1 MSKDPANATVSL
13 SKSSR
18 KQITKVLST
27 GQKISLTP
35 QDERTLKGIYDYMA
49 GYAKRV
55 LIERAVEEKKRE
67 VDLLKSEIPP
77 GEKLQMQ
84 ERASYTGSPT
94 MELIADLDDE
104 LKAEGTLK
112 VENYYK
118 AKEQRLKL
126 EEKLKL
132 YMTVDHKICFKDV
145 DAILRSLGRVL
156 HRRQI
161 EQMIWEVDENL
172 DGCLDWAE
180 FRLMFNR
187 NVTDQSGVEPNR
199 MYNLAQFLI
208 YDKNRNGLVSVD
220 ETMNLLY
227 ARYGRGV
234 MEQKLKELFGENM
247 HEIGRQGG
255 EITFNQYLQS
265 VERVQMN
272 MFLETNRGRK
282 VKKQFK
288 DEARK

>member
-35 QDERTLKGIYDYMA
+35 QDERTLKGIYDYMS
-49 GYAKRV
+49 GYAKRI

-94 MELIADLDDE
+94 MEQIADLDDE

-132 YMTVDHKICFKDV
+132 YMTLDHKICFKDV

-161 EQMIWEVDENL
+161 EVCPCTVVLLYCVLLYCCMDICTV
-172 DGCLDWAE
+172 
-180 FRLMFNR
+180 
-187 NVTDQSGVEPNR
+187 V
-199 MYNLAQFLI
+199 
-208 YDKNRNGLVSVD
+208 
-220 ETMNLLY
+220 LLY
-227 ARYGRGV
+227 AGCTDDR
-234 MEQKLKELFGENM
+234 
-247 HEIGRQGG
+247 
-255 EITFNQYLQS
+255 
-265 VERVQMN
+265 
-272 MFLETNRGRK
+272 
-282 VKKQFK
+282 
-288 DEARK
+288 